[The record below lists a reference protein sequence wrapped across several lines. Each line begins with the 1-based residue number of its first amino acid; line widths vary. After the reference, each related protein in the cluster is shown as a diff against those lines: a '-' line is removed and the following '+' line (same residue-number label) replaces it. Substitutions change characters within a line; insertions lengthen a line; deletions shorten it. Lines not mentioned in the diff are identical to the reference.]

1 MPVEAGAKVGED
13 TTEPVPPSEK
23 NTPVINGN
31 NVETLPI
38 GIGKQVFIL
47 LVSVTGIFFYRGGR
61 AFLSRWSMHLFGYL
75 INVIC
80 SLRFLEVTLS
90 VSKPIVFI
98 QNYAI

>member
-47 LVSVTGIFFYRGGR
+47 LVSVTGIFFIEVVEHSFQGGQCT
-61 AFLSRWSMHLFGYL
+61 YL
-75 INVIC
+75 GI
-80 SLRFLEVTLS
+80 
-90 VSKPIVFI
+90 
-98 QNYAI
+98 